1 MRARKA
7 AFGAAALGLLAILVY
22 SAVWWIAADRL
33 RAGLHGWAAEMRGRG
48 WQVVYEPVRIEGYP
62 GPLVASVDAA
72 SIAAP
77 GWRWRGPRVTGRA
90 WPWSPSRIAFSAP
103 GEHRIRAGGTD
114 VAPFRVRAGVATG
127 SLRRAAAETRIEF
140 ALGDIEIRTP
150 GRTRPRAVA
159 GAEASIVLPDRPGR
173 ADAGR
178 GPEPPGPTLAL
189 GLAGIEIAGS
199 ERRIDALSLAAKLI
213 GPVPRAAKPRAL
225 ARWRDGGGVVEI
237 GEAALRSGR
246 ARIDG
251 SGTIALDRELQPIAA
266 MSFRIDGRE
275 DLLRLLVALGAVKE
289 RNAGAIGLGLQLLA
303 RASEGRD
310 GATALPVT
318 IQNRRLY
325 FGPLSVM
332 RLPRIDWDG

>member
-1 MRARKA
+1 MGGR
-7 AFGAAALGLLAILVY
+7 GAAPARPGG
-22 SAVWWIAADRL
+22 
-33 RAGLHGWAAEMRGRG
+33 RAG
-48 WQVVYEPVRIEGYP
+48 
-62 GPLVASVDAA
+62 
-72 SIAAP
+72 
-77 GWRWRGPRVTGRA
+77 
-90 WPWSPSRIAFSAP
+90 
-103 GEHRIRAGGTD
+103 
-114 VAPFRVRAGVATG
+114 
-127 SLRRAAAETRIEF
+127 
-140 ALGDIEIRTP
+140 
-150 GRTRPRAVA
+150 AV
-159 GAEASIVLPDRPGR
+159 
-173 ADAGR
+173 AGR

-251 SGTIALDRELQPIAA
+251 SGGVALGRALQPIPPGACARELQPIAA